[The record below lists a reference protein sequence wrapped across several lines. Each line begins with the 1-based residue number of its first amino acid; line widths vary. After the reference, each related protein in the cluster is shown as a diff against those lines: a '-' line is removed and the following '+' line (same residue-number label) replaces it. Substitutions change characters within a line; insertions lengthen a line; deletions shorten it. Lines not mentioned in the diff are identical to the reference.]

1 MALHQEFYNYN
12 NMTSRPSM
20 QYISDEMCFDKVC
33 YERFCRS
40 IQYLV
45 ARISI
50 YQYLFE
56 PDTTCNKF
64 LRFKKIPIKDIYK

>member
-1 MALHQEFYNYN
+1 
-12 NMTSRPSM
+12 M

-56 PDTTCNKF
+56 QMQRVTSF
-64 LRFKKIPIKDIYK
+64 